1 MERGCVV
8 LKIITPPVGFAVT
21 LSELKAWAK
30 LPEDDAEDTVY
41 TAIVQAACEWT
52 EKFLRRPLLT
62 QTLELHLERFP
73 VDRVIRLPRPPVQSI
88 SSVTYRSTADGAYL
102 TLAADLYEIVI
113 DGDGLATLLLKPNRN
128 WPAVQVFPG
137 AVKVRFVCGWTSA
150 AVIPE
155 AIRRA
160 ILIVAHGMAV
170 RRTCFDAFLA
180 QEVKPLL
187 APWTVR
193 GVWS

>member
-1 MERGCVV
+1 V
-8 LKIITPPVGFAVT
+8 LKVITPPVGFAVT
-21 LSELKAWAK
+21 VADLKAWAK
-30 LPEDDAEDTVY
+30 LPEDDSEDTVY
-41 TAIVQAACEWT
+41 DAIVKAACEWT

-62 QTLELHLERFP
+62 QTLELALDRFP
-73 VDRVIRLPRPPVQSI
+73 GERVIRLPRPPVQSI
-88 SSVTYRSTADGAYL
+88 VSAQYRSTADGAYL
-102 TLAADLYEIVI
+102 TLPADLYETVI
-113 DGDGLATLLLKPNRN
+113 DGDRLASLLLKPNRN
-128 WPAVQVFPG
+128 WPATERFHA
-137 AVKVRFVCGWTSA
+137 AVKVRFVAGWASA
-150 AVIPE
+150 ALIPE

-160 ILIVAHGMAV
+160 ILIVAHGMTV